1 VAWPVRSG
9 LVPPLAEGFTTRP
22 GTVPGLEAALV
33 SGAAVAL
40 VPGEDA
46 GSAPDWPG
54 SSGKTQLAAHL
65 TDSLCR
71 SREVGLLGWVADS
84 WASILSGYLQLPQT

>member
-1 VAWPVRSG
+1 MAGPVRPG
-9 LVPPLAEGFTTRP
+9 AAAGRGFHHP
-22 GTVPGLEAALV
+22 AGHGAGLEAALV
-33 SGAAVAL
+33 PGTAVAL

-65 TDSLCR
+65 ADSLWQ
-71 SREVGLLGWVADS
+71 SREVGLLGWVAAS
-84 WASILSGYLQLPQT
+84 SRASILSGYLQLPRT

>member
-1 VAWPVRSG
+1 MAGPVAPGAAAGES
-9 LVPPLAEGFTTRP
+9 FTTRP
-22 GTVPGLEAALV
+22 DTVPGLEAALV
-33 SGAAVAL
+33 PGAAVAL

-65 TDSLCR
+65 ADSLCQ
-71 SREVGLLGWVADS
+71 SREVGLLGWVAAGS
-84 WASILSGYLQLPQT
+84 RASILSGYLQLRRT